1 MARKREF
8 GFTITPS
15 GGTAIPCIFQWD
27 KDGVEYDGEQYVCH
41 DSATGV
47 MEFTP
52 TAADPG
58 GCSFDYEFTEAAWG
72 AINLLMYPVAGGG
85 PAATTFTVTI
95 PGHGSPAPTQAFTGY
110 VVRNDPPPHSVDGA
124 QLARCRI
131 RISGPITT
139 SNFGS

>member
-1 MARKREF
+1 MARKREL
-8 GFTITPS
+8 GFTITPT
-15 GGTAIPCIFQWD
+15 GGTAIPCIFSFD
-27 KDGVEYDGEQYVCH
+27 KDGIEYDGEQYVCH

-58 GCSFDYEFTEAAWG
+58 SINIEYEFVEATWS
-72 AINLLMYPVAGGG
+72 AINLLMYPSAGGG

-110 VVRNDPPPHSVDGA
+110 VVRNDPPPASVDGA
-124 QLARCRI
+124 QLARATI
-131 RISGPITT
+131 RISGPITFT
-139 SNFGS
+139 NFTT